1 MENPSDTLS
10 ATSHDKFV
18 KIGLSADN
26 STFDSSVLARNLQIL
41 SDIYAEIAEKQT
53 NFAASV
59 RSKGLTVGCPA
70 DCGSCCEH
78 FMPDVLPVEA
88 DMLAYHLLLKKPT
101 LVNLVFVGPE
111 ATARPDGCPFWNAEG
126 GGRNCRVYE
135 GRPLICRLFGCSTVH
150 SKKDEPVFAFCKR
163 FPQDPKLL
171 SRTYTGERQMVE
183 NFGFVPPA
191 MSDYSAMVLGIEPDS
206 AAERLPLD
214 KALPPSLN
222 RVALILQMTARPA

>member
-10 ATSHDKFV
+10 GKFV

-26 STFDSSVLARNLQIL
+26 SEFDSSVLARNLQIL
-41 SDIYAEIAEKQT
+41 SDIYAEIADKQAQ
-53 NFAASV
+53 FASSV

-78 FMPDVLPVEA
+78 FMPDVLPVES

-101 LVNLVFVGPE
+101 LVNLVLGGPE
-111 ATARPDGCPFWNAEG
+111 AAARPDGCPFWNAKG

-163 FPQDPKLL
+163 FPQDPKLP
-171 SRTYTGERQMVE
+171 SRTYTGEWEIAQ